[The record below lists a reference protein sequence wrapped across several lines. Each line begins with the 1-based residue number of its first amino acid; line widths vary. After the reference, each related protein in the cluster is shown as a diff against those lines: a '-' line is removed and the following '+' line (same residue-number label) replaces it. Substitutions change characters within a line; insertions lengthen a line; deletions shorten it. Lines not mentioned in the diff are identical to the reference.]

1 MICGFYCIR
10 FIQYML
16 SGKTFATNLF
26 SLNDYK
32 NNEKKVIYTYFKD
45 KCVKSRV

>member
-10 FIQYML
+10 FIQY
-16 SGKTFATNLF
+16 NLF

-32 NNEKKVIYTYFKD
+32 KNEKKVIYTYFKD